1 VSPAWRAVSCLLLA
15 VLTLAAPAI
24 AIDDRPP
31 VVQAQP
37 RASSPAG
44 PDFRISPVQDPD
56 FQFYPAAAYNPDRKQ
71 FLVVWADTRNA
82 GSPEAGSANIYGR
95 VFNENGSPAGP
106 EKLISDISANA
117 HMWPAVAY
125 NPGTGRFLVAWI
137 DYRVGDSPQVMG
149 RLVNAGGTRIG
160 SADYQINAGGQ
171 VEGAQSGVALAYGD
185 DNFLVTWCDLRQ
197 FDTRGV
203 DIYGRILSSAGKG
216 SGNDFRISGSEATGH
231 EGNPAVAWN
240 PAAANFEV
248 VWQASPNTTGNFL
261 TALYRIRGRQVKPD
275 RTMTADITISATLEA
290 RSGQWMPSLAYNP
303 TRREFLV
310 AWKIHR
316 YLPDA
321 FDRVQAR
328 RVNAE
333 TGSPIGADILINTS
347 AARGLYLGPS
357 VSFGADRYLVVW
369 QDERDLAT
377 RAVDVYARR
386 ITGTGGLS
394 TQSLISNASGLVDQA
409 WAKVAYG
416 ATHHL
421 IVWKHDTTWWSVI
434 FGQWVAG

>member
-1 VSPAWRAVSCLLLA
+1 MHL
-15 VLTLAAPAI
+15 
-24 AIDDRPP
+24 
-31 VVQAQP
+31 
-37 RASSPAG
+37 
-44 PDFRISPVQDPD
+44 
-56 FQFYPAAAYNPDRKQ
+56 
-71 FLVVWADTRNA
+71 
-82 GSPEAGSANIYGR
+82 
-95 VFNENGSPAGP
+95 
-106 EKLISDISANA
+106 
-117 HMWPAVAY
+117 WPAVAY
-125 NPGTGRFLVAWI
+125 NPGTGRFLVAWV

-149 RLVNAGGTRIG
+149 RLVNAGGSRIG

-185 DNFLVTWCDLRQ
+185 GNFLVTWCDLRK

-203 DIYGRILSSAGKG
+203 DLYGRILSSAGKG

-248 VWQASPNTTGNFL
+248 VWQASPNTTGDFL
-261 TALYRIRGRQVKPD
+261 TAPYRIRGRQVRPD
-275 RTMTADITISATLEA
+275 RTMTSDIAISATLEA
-290 RSGQWMPSLAYNP
+290 NSGQWMPSLAYNP

-310 AWKIHR
+310 AWKTHR

-333 TGSPIGADILINTS
+333 TGSPIGADILINSS

-357 VSFGADRYLVVW
+357 VSYGANRYLVVW

-386 ITGTGGLS
+386 ITGIGGLS
-394 TQSLISNASGLVDQA
+394 TQSLISNASGSVEQA
-409 WAKVAYG
+409 WAKAAYG
-416 ATHHL
+416 ASHHL

-434 FGQWVAG
+434 FGQWTPG